1 MLRDALPEIITEKVP
16 GPKAEALLKKRN
28 AALPK
33 ALCTAT
39 YPICI
44 SRGEGAVL
52 ESI

>member
-33 ALCTAT
+33 ALCTA
-39 YPICI
+39 PSPLLIQM
-44 SRGEGAVL
+44 G
-52 ESI
+52 